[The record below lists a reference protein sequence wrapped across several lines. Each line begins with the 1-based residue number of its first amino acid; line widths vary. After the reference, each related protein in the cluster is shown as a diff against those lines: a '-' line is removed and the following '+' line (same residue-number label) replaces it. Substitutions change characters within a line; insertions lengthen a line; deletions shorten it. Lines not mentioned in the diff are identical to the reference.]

1 MTMQWLRPYTPGRG
15 RWLVIGWELV
25 ALAILG
31 SATENLFRLTG
42 TAFIALAIGFA
53 AVWVVGAFRIMR
65 MGVYVSGY
73 GVRVRGLFRTQT
85 LAWQDVEHIR
95 LHQASHR
102 LGRLEIPSGMTV
114 LIERRDGG
122 HVQTPLWAQGIDF
135 HRRPGLFRSVY
146 QELRDRHALARL
158 APA

>member
-1 MTMQWLRPYTPGRG
+1 M
-15 RWLVIGWELV
+15 IGWEVV
-25 ALAILG
+25 ALALLG
-31 SATENLFRLTG
+31 GATENLFRLTG
-42 TAFIALAIGFA
+42 TAFLALALALAVGWLIG
-53 AVWVVGAFRIMR
+53 AVRIIR
-65 MGVYVSGY
+65 MGVYVSEY
-73 GVRVRGLFRTQT
+73 GVRVRGLFRTRT

-102 LGRLEIPSGMTV
+102 FGRLEIPSGMTV
-114 LIERRDGG
+114 LIERRDGT